1 MGKYSHV
8 LEGLAKEVRG
18 DASSRER
25 VDEIKEKLDG
35 HSSAELANAYGALRL
50 EKANHEAL
58 EKDLNLRITAVEETL
73 WSKFEDEEITSLKLK
88 NGRTVRVEVA
98 PVAKV
103 IDKLSL
109 AQWVR
114 DNGLERLLSLHA
126 STVTS
131 LSNERLLAGEPLPSG
146 VELKTR
152 TKTVYTK

>member
-1 MGKYSHV
+1 MGKYANV
-8 LEGLAKEVRG
+8 LAGLEREVRG

-25 VDEIKEKLDG
+25 IDEIKTKLDG
-35 HSSAELANAYGALRL
+35 HSSAELANAYGELRL
-50 EKANHEAL
+50 EKAENERL
-58 EKDLNLRITAVEETL
+58 EKDINLRISAVEETL

-88 NGRTVRVEVA
+88 NGRTVRVEIA

-103 IDKLSL
+103 IDKAAL

-131 LSNERLLAGEPLPSG
+131 LSNERLLAHEPIPSG

-152 TKTVYTK
+152 NTTVYTK

>member
-1 MGKYSHV
+1 MGKYANV
-8 LEGLAKEVRG
+8 LTGLAAEVRG

-25 VDEIKEKLDG
+25 IDEIKTKLDG
-35 HSSAELANAYGALRL
+35 HSSAELANAYGELRL
-50 EKANHEAL
+50 EKAENERL
-58 EKDLNLRITAVEETL
+58 EKDINLRISAVEETL

-88 NGRTVRVEVA
+88 NGRTVRVEVK

-103 IDKLSL
+103 IDKQAL

-131 LSNERLLAGEPLPSG
+131 LSNERLLAHEAIPAG

-152 TKTVYTK
+152 TRTVYTK

>member
-1 MGKYSHV
+1 MGKYSNV
-8 LEGLAKEVRG
+8 LAGLSREVRG

-25 VDEIKEKLDG
+25 VDEIKTKLDG

-58 EKDLNLRITAVEETL
+58 EKDLNIRILAVEETL

-88 NGRTVRVEVA
+88 NGRTVRVEIA

-103 IDKLSL
+103 IDKLALS
-109 AQWVR
+109 QWVR
-114 DNGLERLLSLHA
+114 DNGLENLLSLHA

-131 LSNERLLAGEPLPSG
+131 LSNERLLAREPIPAG